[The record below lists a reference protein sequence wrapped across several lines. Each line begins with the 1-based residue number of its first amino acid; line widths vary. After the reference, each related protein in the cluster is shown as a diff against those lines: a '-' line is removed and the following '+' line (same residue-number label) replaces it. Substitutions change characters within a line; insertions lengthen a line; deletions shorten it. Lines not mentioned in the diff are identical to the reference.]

1 MNCCSNCGSFV
12 PDDAVFCSKC
22 GSKISQQVSQPSE
35 SYQQAYANHV
45 DSQQVQVN
53 QDSSSQVQVNQDS
66 NSQVYA
72 NQACNSQAQINQAN
86 QNYNA
91 QYQTNA
97 SWQPTDAVY
106 FDVKP
111 VMSDKDR
118 TLRLIAFI
126 FNLISTI
133 AVCWALIPLAW
144 MIPMTVVSW
153 GIYKGTRKN
162 TVAFGVCTLIF
173 LSLVGG
179 ILLLCSQKDD

>member
-35 SYQQAYANHV
+35 SYQQAYANHI
-45 DSQQVQVN
+45 DSQ
-53 QDSSSQVQVNQDS
+53 QVQVNQDS

-72 NQACNSQAQINQAN
+72 NQAFNSQPQLNQAN

-126 FNLISTI
+126 FNLISTV
-133 AVCWALIPLAW
+133 AVCWAVIPLAW

-179 ILLLCSQKDD
+179 ILLLCSKKDE

>member
-35 SYQQAYANHV
+35 SYQQVYANHI
-45 DSQQVQVN
+45 DSQ
-53 QDSSSQVQVNQDS
+53 QVQVNQDS

-72 NQACNSQAQINQAN
+72 NEACNSQPQLNQAN

-133 AVCWALIPLAW
+133 AVCWTLIPLAW

>member
-35 SYQQAYANHV
+35 SYQQAYANHI
-45 DSQQVQVN
+45 DSQ
-53 QDSSSQVQVNQDS
+53 QVQVNQDS

-72 NQACNSQAQINQAN
+72 NQGNLQPQFNQAN

-106 FDVKP
+106 FEVKP

-133 AVCWALIPLAW
+133 AVCWAVIPLAW

>member
-22 GSKISQQVSQPSE
+22 GSKISQQLSQPSE
-35 SYQQAYANHV
+35 SYQQAYANHI
-45 DSQQVQVN
+45 DSQH
-53 QDSSSQVQVNQDS
+53 QDSS
-66 NSQVYA
+66 SQVYA

-86 QNYNA
+86 QNYDA

-106 FDVKP
+106 FDAKP

-153 GIYKGTRKN
+153 VIYKGTRKN

>member
-35 SYQQAYANHV
+35 SYQQAYANHI
-45 DSQQVQVN
+45 DSQ
-53 QDSSSQVQVNQDS
+53 QVQVNQDS

-72 NQACNSQAQINQAN
+72 NQAFNLQPQLNQAN

-111 VMSDKDR
+111 AMSDKDR

>member
-1 MNCCSNCGSFV
+1 MKCCPKCGSFV

-22 GSKISQQVSQPSE
+22 GSKVDQVVSQPSE
-35 SYQQAYANHV
+35 SYQQAYSVH
-45 DSQQVQVN
+45 DEGQQVHAY
-53 QDSSSQVQVNQDS
+53 QDS
-66 NSQVYA
+66 NSQVNP
-72 NQACNSQAQINQAN
+72 NQVCNQQPQSEPACQNSNSQPQA
-86 QNYNA
+86 
-91 QYQTNA
+91 NA
-97 SWQPTDAVY
+97 SWQPTNAVY
-106 FDVKP
+106 VDAKP
-111 VMSDKDR
+111 VVSDKDR

-133 AVCWALIPLAW
+133 AVCWAVLPLAW